1 MMFDIQQFI
10 QQALYEDLHTQGD
23 HSAMAC
29 IPTDAQGKARLLV
42 KDSGILAGVALAQ
55 QIFHQVD
62 PNLQIELL
70 LHDGA
75 SIQKGD
81 VAFIVSGNEQ
91 AILKSERLVLNCMQ
105 RMSGIA
111 TRTHQFVTAIAG
123 TSARILDTR
132 KTTPNFRYFEKWAVR
147 IGGGTNHRFGLYDMI
162 MIKDNHHD
170 FCGGVRAAILR
181 TQQYIEQNN
190 LNIPIEI
197 EVRNLDELQTVLDTG
212 GVTRIMFD
220 NFTPDTMYKA
230 VQMVNHQ
237 YETEASGGINLQT
250 VRMYAE
256 TGVDFISVGALTNGY
271 PSLDLSLKAIK

>member
-1 MMFDIQQFI
+1 MMFDIQQFV

-29 IPTDAQGKARLLV
+29 IPPEAQGKARLLV

-62 PNLQIELL
+62 PKLQIELL

-75 SIQKGD
+75 NIQKGD
-81 VAFIVSGNEQ
+81 VAFLVVGNEQ

-111 TRTHQFVTAIAG
+111 TRTHQYVTAIAG

-170 FCGGVRAAILR
+170 FCGGIRAAILR
-181 TQQYIEQNN
+181 TQQYISQNN

-230 VQMVNHQ
+230 VQMTNRQ

-271 PSLDLSLKAIK
+271 PSLDLSLKALK

>member
-123 TSARILDTR
+123 TSGRILDTR

-170 FCGGVRAAILR
+170 FCGGVRAAAGGYHPSQHPAGARSCPGLR
-181 TQQYIEQNN
+181 AALEDPEDLIE
-190 LNIPIEI
+190 
-197 EVRNLDELQTVLDTG
+197 
-212 GVTRIMFD
+212 
-220 NFTPDTMYKA
+220 
-230 VQMVNHQ
+230 
-237 YETEASGGINLQT
+237 
-250 VRMYAE
+250 
-256 TGVDFISVGALTNGY
+256 
-271 PSLDLSLKAIK
+271 DLSRALRAS

>member
-1 MMFDIQQFI
+1 MFDIQQFV

-29 IPTDAQGKARLLV
+29 IPPEAQGKARLLV

-75 SIQKGD
+75 NIQKGD
-81 VAFIVSGNEQ
+81 VAFMVSGNEQ

-111 TRTHQFVTAIAG
+111 TRTHQYVTAIAG

-170 FCGGVRAAILR
+170 FCGGIRAAILR
-181 TQQYIEQNN
+181 TQQYISQNN

-230 VQMVNHQ
+230 VQMTNHQ

-271 PSLDLSLKAIK
+271 PSLDLSLKALK

>member
-1 MMFDIQQFI
+1 MMFDIQQFV

-29 IPTDAQGKARLLV
+29 IPPEAQGKARLLV

-62 PNLQIELL
+62 PKLQIELL

-75 SIQKGD
+75 NIQKGD
-81 VAFIVSGNEQ
+81 VAFLVVGNEQ

-111 TRTHQFVTAIAG
+111 TRTHQYVTAIAG

-170 FCGGVRAAILR
+170 FCGGIRAAILR
-181 TQQYIEQNN
+181 TQQYISQNN

-230 VQMVNHQ
+230 VQMTNRQ

-250 VRMYAE
+250 VRTYAE

-271 PSLDLSLKAIK
+271 PSLDLSLKALK

>member
-1 MMFDIQQFI
+1 MFDIQQFI

>member
-1 MMFDIQQFI
+1 MFDIQQFV

-29 IPTDAQGKARLLV
+29 IPPEAQGKARLLV

-62 PNLQIELL
+62 PKLQIELL

-75 SIQKGD
+75 NIQKGD
-81 VAFIVSGNEQ
+81 VAFLVVGNEQ

-111 TRTHQFVTAIAG
+111 TRTHQYVTAIAG

-170 FCGGVRAAILR
+170 FCGGIRAAILR
-181 TQQYIEQNN
+181 TQQYISQNN

-230 VQMVNHQ
+230 VQMTNRQ

-271 PSLDLSLKAIK
+271 PSLDLSLKALK